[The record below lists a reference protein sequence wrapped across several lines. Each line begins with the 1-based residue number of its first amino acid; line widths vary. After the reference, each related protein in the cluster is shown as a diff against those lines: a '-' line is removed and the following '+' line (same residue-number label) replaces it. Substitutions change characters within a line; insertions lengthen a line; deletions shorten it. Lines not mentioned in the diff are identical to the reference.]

1 MLVAAAETA
10 LEAAC
15 SAGGGRWQ
23 WPPTS
28 RGSGSFLIPLSCFDG
43 LDCKGNDEDEDDDVG
58 KDDFA
63 AAVSATKGK

>member
-28 RGSGSFLIPLSCFDG
+28 RGSGCFLIPLSCLDG
-43 LDCKGNDEDEDDDVG
+43 LDCKGNDEDEDDDG
-58 KDDFA
+58 RKDDFA
-63 AAVSATKGK
+63 VLATKGK